1 MKQSFGALLAAAVL
15 GGGVTAGVL
24 LGAGVV
30 DDGQTRTVVQQ
41 APLDMAPR
49 ASSAPASDDGGKAL
63 TAAEIYKRDAP
74 GVVFISATIVQQTQ
88 SPFELFP
95 RAQENRST
103 GSGFV
108 IDDEG
113 YIVTNAHVVASASDV
128 KVQFADDK
136 IVKASVAG
144 TDPSTDLALLKVDTD
159 GVDLKPLEFGDSS
172 DVQVGD
178 PTIAIGNPFG
188 LDRTLTTG
196 VVSALQRRISAPN
209 DFTIENVIQTDAA
222 INPGNS
228 GGPLLDATGRVIG
241 VNSQIATAEGA
252 RGNIG
257 IGFAVPINTVKQV
270 VPQLKEDGRVSR
282 PYLGV
287 SFRAVTAPEAGL
299 LVDVAAAGGPAD
311 RAGIGG
317 GDIIVSLNGK
327 PTRSAEDMARFL
339 GDAEVGDLVQAEVRR
354 GDEKTSVQMRLE
366 ERPEQSPFG

>member
-1 MKQSFGALLAAAVL
+1 MAAAVL

-24 LGAGVV
+24 IGADVV
-30 DDGQTRTVVQQ
+30 GDQPTRTVVQQ
-41 APLDMAPR
+41 APLEVSPR
-49 ASSAPASDDGGKAL
+49 ASSAAAAADGGQAL

-74 GVVFISATIVQQTQ
+74 GVVFITATIVQETQ

-95 RAQENRST
+95 RAQRNEST

-113 YIVTNAHVVASASDV
+113 YIVTNAHVVASSTDV

-136 IVKASVAG
+136 VIGARVVGMDA
-144 TDPSTDLALLKVDTD
+144 STDLALLKVEP
-159 GVDLKPLEFGDSS
+159 GEVDLRPLEFGDSS

-257 IGFAVPINTVKQV
+257 IGFAVPVNTVKQV
-270 VPQLKEDGRVSR
+270 VPQLKENGRVSR

-287 SFRAVTAPEAGL
+287 SFRAVTEPEPGL
-299 LVDVAAAGGPAD
+299 LVDVAAEGGPAQ
-311 RAGIGG
+311 RAGLGG
-317 GDIIVSLNGK
+317 GDIILSLDGK
-327 PTRSAEDMARFL
+327 PARTPEDVAKFL
-339 GDAEVGDLVQAEVRR
+339 GSAKVGDIVKAEVLR
-354 GDEKTSVQMRLE
+354 GDEKMTIELRLD
-366 ERPEQSPFG
+366 ERPAQSPFG